1 MFFCKKCVLT
11 PCSVPCCTQAAAAKG
26 VSVSTTWLSTVALSW
41 LTSTATV
48 KRTQSST
55 TLPNMVS
62 FKLSVQRHSNMCE
75 WESVENH
82 SLLPSTR
89 SFPSSRFCSTADV
102 FVSSCSA
109 AFRGILNNP
118 TKAVRDTLVNQCAQ
132 ILACYRKNCAS
143 PSSAG
148 QVLKHIYSPHP
159 PTLNQFCKSF
169 LQE

>member
-1 MFFCKKCVLT
+1 MCSPT

-62 FKLSVQRHSNMCE
+62 LKLSVQLHSNMCE
-75 WESVENH
+75 WELVENY

-89 SFPSSRFCSTADV
+89 SFPSSRFCSTADVV

-148 QVLKHIYSPHP
+148 QVLKHIIYSPVP
-159 PTLNQFCKSF
+159 PTLNQFHKSF
-169 LQE
+169 LQD